1 VAYDPACLLQ
11 AVSNQ
16 KREKK
21 EKKLINKLAVQQKL
35 YESFERPL
43 LC

>member
-1 VAYDPACLLQ
+1 MFVASSKQ
-11 AVSNQ
+11 SEE
-16 KREKK
+16 RKK